1 MSLFGGFRADQLIS
15 QLVSE
20 SDVNSATAHKLINRL
35 KGIGPKVIPKAL
47 EALAMSDKKHT
58 VAFVDILAS
67 QVSDK
72 TLPYYKEGLA
82 DGGERVIAGTAW
94 ALSSSH
100 NYNANN
106 LLDFLDDAE
115 VSKPALIEILKVHK
129 QDLNVH
135 ELLRRAYDLEP
146 NEKAAIFKII
156 EDVADKD
163 MVPDLINRMGGKDPM
178 IKVHL
183 INLLNKF
190 ESTDINHALE
200 MQLGDTSKFV
210 RSAAL
215 GALGKRKGNINIDRV
230 SKLLHDPDLDVQN
243 KAVRH
248 RQNQSSR
255 YGQVSCR
262 GP

>member
-1 MSLFGGFRADQLIS
+1 MNLFGSFRADQFIS

-20 SDVNSATAHKLINRL
+20 SDVNSVAAHKLIDRL
-35 KGIGPKVIPKAL
+35 KKIGPKVIPKAI

-72 TLPYYKEGLA
+72 TLPYYREGLA

-106 LLDFLDDAE
+106 LLDFLDDTE
-115 VSKPALIEILKVHK
+115 VSKPALLEILKVHK

-135 ELLRRAYDLEP
+135 ELLQRAYKLEP
-146 NEKAAIFKII
+146 NEKAEIFKII
-156 EDVADKD
+156 EDIAHKD

-190 ESTDINHALE
+190 DSTDINHALE
-200 MQLGDTSKFV
+200 IQLGDSSKFV

-215 GALGKRKGNINIDRV
+215 SALGKRKGNISIDRV

-243 KAVRH
+243 MAVDVIIKINH
-248 RQNQSSR
+248 PDT
-255 YGQVSCR
+255 VKFLV
-262 GP
+262 